1 MVNMFSGKPFEQIS
15 CLKSGDTIITDD
27 KAKADALVTHYDNMS
42 SSDNLSKD
50 FTPIK
55 EYIEGKCNLPE
66 KLLDKGGNND
76 SNLNR
81 NFSLFELNHAL
92 ASKITHPLERTPY
105 ITKCLS
111 NFRIHL
117 NWNC

>member
-1 MVNMFSGKPFEQIS
+1 MLNMFRGKPFEHIS

-50 FTPIK
+50 FAPIK
-55 EYIEGKCNLPE
+55 EYTEGKCNLPE
-66 KLLDKGGNND
+66 KLLDKGDNND

-81 NFSLFELNHAL
+81 KFNLFELNHAL
-92 ASKITHPLERTPY
+92 ASKNNSSPGTDT
-105 ITKCLS
+105 
-111 NFRIHL
+111 IHYEML
-117 NWNC
+117 